1 MTKHL
6 DHVTF
11 RAAQA
16 PLQTH
21 RSALLC
27 RQPNMTPHIDAA
39 KIYIVG
45 AGPGDPDL
53 LTMKAMRV
61 LQAADVV
68 VYDKLVGRA
77 ILDYARADADLI
89 FVGKTR
95 SNHSVPQEEICS
107 LLVSKAQDGHSVVRL
122 KGGDPFIFGRGGEE
136 LQAARAAHIEVEII
150 PGITAAL
157 GCAAQ
162 AQIPLTHR
170 DHASAVTFVAG
181 QCRDLATQDWRGLT
195 GQGRTLVIYMGL
207 NGASDIAAKL
217 ISDGLATDT
226 PVAVI
231 ENGTRR
237 NVRVLQTTLADLTE
251 TVQRH
256 GFSSPSLLIIGDVA
270 TFAQTNV
277 TETYIQDLL
286 MKAEA

>member
-1 MTKHL
+1 MKSHL
-6 DHVTF
+6 DHISF
-11 RAAQA
+11 
-16 PLQTH
+16 
-21 RSALLC
+21 
-27 RQPNMTPHIDAA
+27 DAA
-39 KIYIVG
+39 LTRLVADPRPLAPSGQASGRLYIVG

-53 LTMKAMRV
+53 LTVKAV
-61 LQAADVV
+61 KAIQAADVI
-68 VYDKLVGRA
+68 VYDKLVGRG
-77 ILDYARADADLI
+77 ILNLARADAELI

-95 SNHSVPQEEICS
+95 GNHTVPQDDINA
-107 LLVSKAQDGHSVVRL
+107 LLVHKASAGFVVVRL

-136 LQAARAAHIEVEII
+136 LQAARAANIAVEIV

-181 QCRDLATQDWRGLT
+181 QCRDLSHQNWRGLA
-195 GQGRTLVIYMGL
+195 GKGRTLVIYMGL

-217 ISDGLATDT
+217 LADGLRADT

-231 ENGTRR
+231 ENGSRR
-237 NVRVLQTTLADLTE
+237 NARSVQTNLSELAD

-256 GFSSPSLLIIGDVA
+256 GFGSPALLVVGDVVA
-270 TFAQTNV
+270 FAQTHVAEVNIW
-277 TETYIQDLL
+277 ELL
-286 MKAEA
+286 QQVQV